1 MESCELCRGLKG
13 HSTLQR
19 SLYNRLNCEYRNA
32 CDEFEFL
39 SSLFRDCCWYNFETV
54 CRNWEEPW
62 HESWAGS
69 HTQLHGIRALIK
81 NHALH
86 LTYPIWYRGTIK
98 DAPPLP
104 PLIIYKELQDA
115 KAYML
120 YMKEQRWAPYD
131 YAPGGH
137 KYEKLLRYGE
147 GVKAYTELSSKQ

>member
-1 MESCELCRGLKG
+1 MFKELDD
-13 HSTLQR
+13 
-19 SLYNRLNCEYRNA
+19 EYCKVR
-32 CDEFEFL
+32 DEYEFL
-39 SSLFRDCCWYNFETV
+39 LSLFRDCCWYNFETV

-62 HESWAGS
+62 HTSWAGS
-69 HTQLHGIRALIK
+69 HTQLCGIRAQTVNNTLD
-81 NHALH
+81 LS
-86 LTYPIWYRGTIK
+86 YPIWYRGAIR